1 MTDVETGD
9 RRGDGDSS
17 LFVDRPVLTM
27 MITLAIVLVG
37 VIAFANLPLRFAP
50 EGLSES
56 RINIWVPVSQGRTP
70 FEVEDKIAKPFEDE
84 LRTIAGV
91 QEVTSE
97 SRSDRAI
104 FRIKLDPGM
113 DPTLAAAEV
122 RDRVQRAR
130 LRWPSDVDRFF
141 TWREDASSVPLAFFQ
156 ILTPEYDSSWDFRI
170 DKVVKPRT
178 EAVDGVGRVEI
189 WGLLDET
196 IRIWFDREKLVAH
209 RADFYQL
216 IERLSRDN
224 FIEPTGEIDDGA
236 ERLMLRVDNKFRDLD
251 EIRAYPVRPGLALS
265 DIARIERVPAI
276 RDSLSRFNQKYTH
289 MGMVYAAAGTNPV
302 EASDKLRA
310 VTEELEADPRL
321 EGLEFQFFFDQ
332 GAMIT
337 DSLETLLSTS
347 LQGGALA
354 LLALFLFLRNALFTV
369 AIGLAIPLAL
379 LMVGGWLFFAG
390 ESLNLLTMAGMT
402 LGVGMVV
409 DNSVVV
415 LENIRR
421 MREQGMPLR
430 TACIR
435 GPREVGLAVSM
446 ATLTTVVV
454 ILPMVFIG
462 DPQARTSLGA
472 VGIPLSVALVG
483 SLLVSLML
491 LPSGLR
497 HFSGKR
503 AMAAPRATPP
513 ASRFSPVA
521 LLLGFNRR
529 LLRLSLRHRFVASL
543 VGVLCVYSC
552 TIPASNL
559 EFSGAGSSPFRRG
572 EVTVKLR
579 LPRGLGLQEVENE
592 VLYYEDF
599 ALSRRD
605 EWRVDNISSRFNRRS
620 ASIEIHLDDDIT
632 NEETETLR
640 DLIEEEWPRRPGV
653 EVRLS
658 ESGGGPGGGND
669 SSEEEDERSF
679 VLRLYGRD
687 SQYLMNLARTVRA
700 EVAQLEE
707 VVKAEIPRLDDSEEV
722 VVHLDRDRMEE
733 LSVRAEVL
741 QGTIASGLQ
750 GRVLTEFE
758 EQGRDTRLIAEFDSE
773 HNPSLLDLKETEVFA
788 RGDFQRLSDMSEI
801 RFSQALGSVS
811 RTDGRI
817 NVTIVGRRAVGVGP
831 AALSEKLGQ
840 VMQRHPLPRGYSW
853 SDESQFVESRQEMS
867 ELMSA
872 MYLGVT
878 LVFLLMGVLF
888 ESVILPLA
896 ILFTVPFALLG
907 AFWSLFAFYGMND
920 PMAIIGM
927 ILLCGIVVNNGIV
940 LLDCIARLR
949 AEGMSREEAI
959 LEGTRRRLRPI
970 VMTAATTIVGL
981 LPMALFGES
990 TGQGLS
996 YVSLSITV
1004 AGGLA
1009 LCTVFTACV
1018 VPLAYTF
1025 MDDLSDWLKATWTRA
1040 STS

>member
-1 MTDVETGD
+1 MGHD
-9 RRGDGDSS
+9 DSHREAAS
-17 LFVDRPVLTM
+17 LFVDRPVLTLM
-27 MITLAIVLVG
+27 VTLAILLVG
-37 VIAFANLPLRFAP
+37 TIAFIKLPLRFAP
-50 EGLSES
+50 EGLSQS
-56 RINIWVPVSQGRTP
+56 QVNIWIPVRQGRTP
-70 FEVEDKIAKPFEDE
+70 AEVEDKIAKPFEDQ
-84 LRTIAGV
+84 LRTISGV
-91 QEVTSE
+91 QKVTSD
-97 SRSDRAI
+97 SDHDSAV

-130 LRWPSDVDRFF
+130 LQWPSDVDRYF

-156 ILTPEYDSSWDFRI
+156 MLTPERSADWDVLI
-170 DKVVKPRT
+170 DKVVQPRA

-196 IRIWFDREKLVAH
+196 IRIWFDREKLVSH

-224 FIEPTGEIDDGA
+224 FIEPAGELDDG
-236 ERLMLRVDNKFRDLD
+236 EHRFLLRVDNKFRSLD
-251 EIRAYPVRPGLALS
+251 QIRAYPVRPGLALE
-265 DIARIERVPAI
+265 DVARIERVPSV
-276 RDSLSRFNQKYTH
+276 RDSLSRFNQKYTY

-302 EASDKLRA
+302 EASDRLRA
-310 VTEELEADPRL
+310 VAETLQVDPRL
-321 EGLEFQFFFDQ
+321 EGLEFRFLFDQ

-354 LLALFLFLRNALFTV
+354 ILALLLFLRNLRFTI
-369 AIGLAIPLAL
+369 AISLAIPLAL
-379 LMVGGWLFFAG
+379 LIVGGWLFFAG

-421 MREQGMPLR
+421 LRDQGLPLR

-462 DPQARTSLGA
+462 DPQARASLAA

-483 SLLVSLML
+483 SLLVGLIL

-497 HFSGKR
+497 HFGGAAGRS
-503 AMAAPRATPP
+503 AAPKAQQD
-513 ASRFSPVA
+513 SRFSPVYW
-521 LLLGFNRR
+521 LLRFNRS
-529 LLRLSLRHRFVASL
+529 LLRLALRHRFVASI
-543 VGVLCVYSC
+543 VGILCVYSC
-552 TIPASNL
+552 QIPASNL
-559 EFSGAGSSPFRRG
+559 EFSGGGSGPFRSG
-572 EVTVKLR
+572 EVSVRMK
-579 LPRGLGLQEVENE
+579 LPRGLDLREVERE
-592 VLYYEDF
+592 VIIYEDF
-599 ALSRRD
+599 VLSKRE
-605 EWRVDNISSRFNRRS
+605 EWRVENVSSRFNRRS
-620 ASIEIHLDDDIT
+620 ASIEIDLEDNISHA
-632 NEETETLR
+632 ETEELR
-640 DLIEEEWPRRPGV
+640 DLIEKTWPRRPGT

-658 ESGGGPGGGND
+658 DSGGSRGGGGGNN
-669 SSEEEDERSF
+669 SEEEDERSF

-687 SQYLMNLARTVRA
+687 SQFLMTLAQTVRD
-700 EVAQLEE
+700 EVARLPE
-707 VVKAEIPRLDDSEEV
+707 VAKVEIPQLDDSQEV
-722 VVHLDRDRMEE
+722 VIHLDRDRMQE
-733 LSVRAEVL
+733 LSVEADVL

-758 EQGRDTRLIAEFDSE
+758 EKGRDTRLIAEFDSE

-788 RGDFQRLSDMSEI
+788 RRQFQRLADMSSI
-801 RFSQALGSVS
+801 RFTDALGSVK

-817 NVTIVGRRAVGVGP
+817 HVTIVGRRAIDVGP
-831 AALSEKLGQ
+831 AALSSKLEEI
-840 VMQRHPLPRGYSW
+840 MRRHPLPRGYSW
-853 SDESQFVESRQEMS
+853 TDESQFVESQEEMG
-867 ELMSA
+867 ELMDA
-872 MYLGVT
+872 LYLGIT

-896 ILFTVPFALLG
+896 ILFTIPFALLG
-907 AFWSLFAFYGMND
+907 AFWSLFAFYGKND
-920 PMAIIGM
+920 PMAVIGM

-949 AEGMSREEAI
+949 AAGMERHEAI

-970 VMTAATTIVGL
+970 VMTAVTTIVGL
-981 LPMALFGES
+981 LPMAVFGES
-990 TGQGLS
+990 SGQGLS

-1025 MDDLSDWLKATWTRA
+1025 MDDLSVWLQATWARA
-1040 STS
+1040 ARR